1 MAESTSS
8 QDAPVA
14 DRGDPGGSGSAGSWM
29 VRVTLLWMAGLLA
42 GAVTGWAALWLIVT
56 AVIVVVTVIMYV
68 RRGPATAMRWAMV
81 GVVSAGAAWFVVRQH
96 HVRADHIG
104 QYATARP

>member
-1 MAESTSS
+1 
-8 QDAPVA
+8 
-14 DRGDPGGSGSAGSWM
+14 M